1 TNVGFNYQQIV
12 LNGDPRNNAYATVDF
27 TTANA
32 IYLNDVVVRDDA
44 TITGAAGQPRI
55 QSVTVNKR
63 EGGSTLTTLS
73 NDPITLNIGIGL
85 NVQDT
90 TTLLGDVNWNNTS
103 GSTQVLLTG
112 KVTGAGAFNKYGSGQ
127 TLLLNND
134 NDYTGGTVIYG
145 TGSSAVLRSQAGTDS
160 ATPFGT
166 GAITVQPGGILGMS
180 NPKNTLTNS
189 VTINSDLNGLATI
202 SLVYSGNAGLPQ
214 GTYSFNNGTLGGPF
228 STVLAIDGVGFS
240 SNINQNTY
248 AGGTSF
254 LGSTVG
260 GNYTGTLTPSTVN
273 TLVPDINGGL
283 PFNSGRGVYR
293 LGGGTGSLN
302 LMGAPNQFTGNNDIM
317 VGAINNVTQ
326 AASTAMINGSGNV
339 FIYNSNDL
347 SGNVYLNTGGNF
359 AMGKDDA
366 LPNATIVFNGGGLLS
381 DLNSG
386 LPFLT
391 PVRTISNPIAFA
403 GDAQF
408 TGATNLNI
416 TSDFGLADNQTGVTR
431 TFFVQNQFVNGN
443 PITSVLTLSGD
454 ISDGV
459 NGSLNSITKTGNG
472 PLVFTGNNTYSG
484 YTNLNGGTVVVTAEN
499 SISPNSQITF
509 NGGALGIWSN
519 SFATNRDYVF
529 AGGGIFDVGAGQ
541 IFTQNL
547 SSNFSGGGM
556 IQKSG
561 LGTLILK
568 GINSNNGSNAWQ
580 LNAGVLQVSANVNL
594 GDPVQNGQIVA
605 NGGVLRVD
613 GTFSSARNILPN
625 TNATTA
631 IGIDVTEGNT
641 FTSSGVLNNNG
652 TGTFTVIKTGPGTF
666 VNDNATNSEKVLI
679 VNNGTFQSA
688 SNQPFAV
695 ASTVALNGGS
705 LYLKKTTA
713 GNQSVA
719 NTTGTMTFGGGGHLV
734 LEGIASNS
742 SEIKPLNL
750 LRVGTGT
757 LVISNITNALGQ
769 AGNGGVRVLPQTDI
783 LGIGIGLATANRNG
797 ILAPSILTSNAA
809 GTAQFASYGT
819 ATTGIVPYAGAT
831 VPSLAGNQPTAI
843 GDITTPQNLTGNN
856 SIYAFRT
863 NSDINGGTLV
873 IPSFNTLN
881 EGGIIVN
888 ANASISS
895 NLVFDPSST
904 ATIALANGTTTAS
917 SATVTVTSTAG
928 LLPGMPVFGPNIPA
942 GAYVVSV
949 TNGTT
954 FVLNLNATAAGTSQ
968 ALTANQAG
976 NFSGEGLLHVAPGA
990 TATLRGDIMANSF
1003 TKSGAGT
1010 VVFGGSNNSIL
1021 GALTIQEGTMQVAPG
1036 ARFARLATDLVLNNQ
1051 GVLDLN
1057 GNNVRFS
1064 SLSNS
1069 NGLSGGLVTNNGS
1082 QDATFTVTATALQ
1095 SSGPPDRVGTVGQ
1108 NNQTITGL
1116 SSTADLVVGMPVT
1129 GPNVAAGAVIRSID
1143 SATQISISAPGN
1155 NANVAASAQ
1164 TITFGSLFSGQ
1175 ITDGTHAISL
1185 VKNGAGTLALGAG
1198 SAMYPDAG
1206 NNTFTGG
1213 TVVNQGTLL
1222 VENPFALGGYN
1233 NTTPGDVSLVSGT
1246 LDLRSNGGGVKDVI
1260 TLGNQ
1265 NTNGV
1270 NVNIYGPA
1278 TINVDRLNS
1287 TTNTGNVWQIN
1298 NLNLTENVLTVTGA
1312 NNYGLRVA
1320 GTTTIA
1326 GGFASINSGSDQANG
1341 NIEFAG
1347 LITGA
1352 GAFNKLGTAI
1362 QRVATISGSA
1372 NNYTGGT
1379 NVISGGLQVTATTGT
1394 PLGSGRVNVMPG
1406 AMLRLAGLDPFWAP
1420 GTIGGAPLVVHGSYN
1435 SIGIVSL
1442 DNEF

>member
-1 TNVGFNYQQIV
+1 VTSSQTIGTINARGGNVINVTQGTGTGSAAVLTIGTLNRPGLGGVAFTRATAATFGSATTQVYINSLDGGGAPSPVNGMIAPWMVDGTVAATPTFLTYGATGIAPAAFSANKLGTSTTSNIVNQDATAFSGTGNAYALRLTTGVMSGTANIIGNATDGAGLILSGAATHTGKFNFGASGENEAVIYVTGDTTISGAVAANGLTKFGPNVLVLTGANSSLNGPLVIDGGTLRGTNVGFNYQQIV

-32 IYLNDVVVRDDA
+32 IYLNDVVVKDDA

-55 QSVTVNKR
+55 QSITVNKR
-63 EGGSTLTTLS
+63 EGGSSLTTLS

-145 TGSSAVLRSQAGTDS
+145 TGSSTGSAVLRSQAGTDS

-180 NPKNTLTNS
+180 NPKNTLNNS
-189 VTINSDLNGLATI
+189 VTLNSDLNGLATV

-484 YTNLNGGTVVVTAEN
+484 YTNLNGGTVVVTSEN

-580 LNAGVLQVSANVNL
+580 LNAGILQMSANVNL

-613 GTFSSARNILPN
+613 GTFISARNILPN
-625 TNATTA
+625 TNVTTA

-652 TGTFTVIKTGPGTF
+652 TGTFTVIKTGP
-666 VNDNATNSEKVLI
+666 
-679 VNNGTFQSA
+679 
-688 SNQPFAV
+688 
-695 ASTVALNGGS
+695 
-705 LYLKKTTA
+705 
-713 GNQSVA
+713 
-719 NTTGTMTFGGGGHLV
+719 
-734 LEGIASNS
+734 
-742 SEIKPLNL
+742 
-750 LRVGTGT
+750 
-757 LVISNITNALGQ
+757 
-769 AGNGGVRVLPQTDI
+769 
-783 LGIGIGLATANRNG
+783 
-797 ILAPSILTSNAA
+797 
-809 GTAQFASYGT
+809 
-819 ATTGIVPYAGAT
+819 
-831 VPSLAGNQPTAI
+831 
-843 GDITTPQNLTGNN
+843 
-856 SIYAFRT
+856 
-863 NSDINGGTLV
+863 
-873 IPSFNTLN
+873 
-881 EGGIIVN
+881 
-888 ANASISS
+888 
-895 NLVFDPSST
+895 
-904 ATIALANGTTTAS
+904 
-917 SATVTVTSTAG
+917 
-928 LLPGMPVFGPNIPA
+928 
-942 GAYVVSV
+942 
-949 TNGTT
+949 
-954 FVLNLNATAAGTSQ
+954 
-968 ALTANQAG
+968 
-976 NFSGEGLLHVAPGA
+976 
-990 TATLRGDIMANSF
+990 
-1003 TKSGAGT
+1003 
-1010 VVFGGSNNSIL
+1010 
-1021 GALTIQEGTMQVAPG
+1021 
-1036 ARFARLATDLVLNNQ
+1036 
-1051 GVLDLN
+1051 
-1057 GNNVRFS
+1057 
-1064 SLSNS
+1064 
-1069 NGLSGGLVTNNGS
+1069 
-1082 QDATFTVTATALQ
+1082 
-1095 SSGPPDRVGTVGQ
+1095 
-1108 NNQTITGL
+1108 
-1116 SSTADLVVGMPVT
+1116 
-1129 GPNVAAGAVIRSID
+1129 
-1143 SATQISISAPGN
+1143 
-1155 NANVAASAQ
+1155 
-1164 TITFGSLFSGQ
+1164 
-1175 ITDGTHAISL
+1175 
-1185 VKNGAGTLALGAG
+1185 
-1198 SAMYPDAG
+1198 
-1206 NNTFTGG
+1206 
-1213 TVVNQGTLL
+1213 
-1222 VENPFALGGYN
+1222 
-1233 NTTPGDVSLVSGT
+1233 
-1246 LDLRSNGGGVKDVI
+1246 
-1260 TLGNQ
+1260 
-1265 NTNGV
+1265 
-1270 NVNIYGPA
+1270 
-1278 TINVDRLNS
+1278 
-1287 TTNTGNVWQIN
+1287 
-1298 NLNLTENVLTVTGA
+1298 
-1312 NNYGLRVA
+1312 
-1320 GTTTIA
+1320 
-1326 GGFASINSGSDQANG
+1326 
-1341 NIEFAG
+1341 
-1347 LITGA
+1347 
-1352 GAFNKLGTAI
+1352 
-1362 QRVATISGSA
+1362 
-1372 NNYTGGT
+1372 
-1379 NVISGGLQVTATTGT
+1379 
-1394 PLGSGRVNVMPG
+1394 
-1406 AMLRLAGLDPFWAP
+1406 
-1420 GTIGGAPLVVHGSYN
+1420 
-1435 SIGIVSL
+1435 
-1442 DNEF
+1442 